1 MKDTN
6 PKINCLLQIMSMSR
20 LGLMYRLFPRAPAMT
35 SILRPGLVFDV
46 PPCSR
51 GAKAAAKGGAK
62 GGGKKG
68 AAMVKVKGAAMVPRG
83 TVPCLRPFIK
93 AWQRALPLPTT

>member
-20 LGLMYRLFPRAPAMT
+20 LGLMYRLVPRAPAVT
-35 SILRPGLVFDV
+35 SILRPGLVFDI

-68 AAMVKVKGAAMVPRG
+68 AAMVKPVLEVETDAHKVSCSAE
-83 TVPCLRPFIK
+83 LRP
-93 AWQRALPLPTT
+93 